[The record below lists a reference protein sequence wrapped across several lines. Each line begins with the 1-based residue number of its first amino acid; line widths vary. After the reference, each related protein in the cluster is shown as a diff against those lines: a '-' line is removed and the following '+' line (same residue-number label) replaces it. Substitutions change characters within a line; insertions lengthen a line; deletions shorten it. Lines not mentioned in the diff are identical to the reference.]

1 MSCVILLELLIVKCE
16 QLEEMLKVFEVM
28 LELSWNSLIARVV
41 KCDRFREGMVLNNAP
56 LVSMLA
62 NYFIS
67 YCLLIM
73 LIYQ

>member
-1 MSCVILLELLIVKCE
+1 
-16 QLEEMLKVFEVM
+16 VFEAM

-41 KCDRFREGMVLNNAP
+41 KCGRFREGMVLNNAP